1 MEHLYNYSLEE
12 LTEYFKSINEKP
24 FRAKQV
30 FQWLYQKNAFDFQEM
45 SNISKDL
52 REKLEKQCIIDTF
65 EIQEKQVSS
74 DGTIKYLFKMID
86 GNLIEAVLM
95 RHDYGQSL
103 CVTSQVGCNMQCAFC
118 ASGLL
123 KKQRNLTAGE
133 MVNQVMAVTK
143 DTGIRVSHVVVM
155 GTGEPFDN
163 YDEVMKFVR
172 IINHPHGLAIGAR
185 HITIST
191 CGLVNMIERYSNE
204 GIQTNL
210 AISLHA
216 PNDEIRDQLMPVN
229 KAFNMDSLRKGVADY
244 IEKTNRR
251 VTFEYILLD
260 DVNDSL
266 AHARQLAHYMRGLNA
281 YVNLI
286 PYNSVD
292 EHGFKPSSHVEEFK
306 DELLRLHINCTV
318 RKEHGR
324 DIDGACG
331 QLRAKRSGGD
341 IMEYYA
347 LTDIGKIR
355 EKNQDQAATAINLK
369 DQVLGVVCDGMGGHK
384 AGEIASH
391 VVEEHV
397 LTCFKANPPF
407 LDDEEVTNWLMD
419 TVLEAHQIVK
429 RMANMQEDTKGMGTT
444 VAIAVVDGDDAF
456 FCHVG
461 DSRIYV
467 YDDQEIIQMT
477 RDHTLVNE
485 LIQRGAI
492 TEEEGKNH
500 RQKNVLMQAIG
511 VEMNIVPDIQKYK
524 LNGKNILICSD
535 GLFNSL
541 EDEEIL
547 NIVKK
552 NMNVKDK
559 VHLLIEQA
567 NEHGGHDNIAAVLI
581 EGGR

>member
-12 LTEYFKSINEKP
+12 LTEYFKSIGEKP

-30 FQWLYQKNAFDFQEM
+30 FQWLFQKNAFDFQDM
-45 SNISKDL
+45 SNLSKDL
-52 REKLEKQCIIDTF
+52 REKLEKQCKIDTF
-65 EIQEKQVSS
+65 EIREKQVSK
-74 DGTIKYLFKMID
+74 DGTIKYLFALED

-95 RHDYGQSL
+95 RHDYGESL

-133 MVNQVMAVTK
+133 MVNQVMAVTR
-143 DTGIRVSHVVVM
+143 DTNTRISHVVVM

-216 PNDEIRDQLMPVN
+216 PNDEIRDKLMPVN
-229 KAFNMDSLRKGVADY
+229 KAYNMDCLREGIAKY

-251 VTFEYILLD
+251 VTFEYILLEG
-260 DVNDSL
+260 VNDSL
-266 AHARQLAHYMRGLNA
+266 VCARQLAHYMRGLNA

-292 EHGFKPSSHVEEFK
+292 EHGFQPSSNVEAFK

-331 QLRAKRSGGD
+331 QLRAKRSGV
-341 IMEYYA
+341 I
-347 LTDIGKIR
+347 
-355 EKNQDQAATAINLK
+355 
-369 DQVLGVVCDGMGGHK
+369 
-384 AGEIASH
+384 
-391 VVEEHV
+391 
-397 LTCFKANPPF
+397 
-407 LDDEEVTNWLMD
+407 
-419 TVLEAHQIVK
+419 
-429 RMANMQEDTKGMGTT
+429 
-444 VAIAVVDGDDAF
+444 
-456 FCHVG
+456 
-461 DSRIYV
+461 
-467 YDDQEIIQMT
+467 
-477 RDHTLVNE
+477 
-485 LIQRGAI
+485 
-492 TEEEGKNH
+492 
-500 RQKNVLMQAIG
+500 
-511 VEMNIVPDIQKYK
+511 
-524 LNGKNILICSD
+524 
-535 GLFNSL
+535 
-541 EDEEIL
+541 
-547 NIVKK
+547 
-552 NMNVKDK
+552 
-559 VHLLIEQA
+559 
-567 NEHGGHDNIAAVLI
+567 
-581 EGGR
+581 